1 MKNNNNSHDNDDNR
15 KSTSNSD
22 RKTIE
27 KAKKKKQLNAE
38 RKNLPIY
45 ECRQQLIEEIKQNDC
60 LVIMG
65 ETGSGKTT
73 RKFPFTV

>member
-1 MKNNNNSHDNDDNR
+1 MKNYNNSHYNDDKR

-27 KAKKKKQLNAE
+27 RSKKKKQLNAE
-38 RKNLPIY
+38 RKKLPIY

-73 RKFPFTV
+73 RKFLK